1 VSDVGDLNAKLLL
14 IYETL
19 ICIQTQIILHITYS
33 LLDTNQLIGRVMLTS
48 APGALVK
55 EAKIDTF

>member
-1 VSDVGDLNAKLLL
+1 MSDVGDLNAKLLL